1 MRFLGIGEC
10 ADLADLYLRLVA
22 DGHEVKIF
30 IGYPL
35 CRDTLVGLIQRV
47 ADWRTELDWIRAAGP
62 DGCVLFENIGL
73 GYGEIQDRLRR
84 DGFNVIGGG
93 AYGTRLENDRA
104 YAQGVLADLG
114 LATAPT
120 FEFSDVE
127 EARRFIERWPARYVL
142 KSNGPDAASFVG
154 RHKAGADVQA
164 VLAARGKIAASS
176 FVLMEFVEGAE
187 MGVGAYFNGEDFLE
201 PACLDWEHKRFFPG
215 DLGELTGEMGTV
227 VTYSRSKRFFD
238 RTLAKMVP
246 LLRANGY
253 CGYINLNTIVN
264 EAGIW
269 PLEFTCRFGYPGY
282 AILDPLQKTP
292 WADLFRAML
301 TRSTLMFDT
310 EPGFAVGI
318 VITTPPFPYY
328 RDTLPAPVGLPVLF
342 EGDLSSAELRHI
354 HYGEVALQNGVLVT
368 SGASGYTLVVTGTG
382 ETIEAARDAANALAD
397 KIVVANSRYR
407 RDIGTRLIEGEF
419 ARIEATGLLDP

>member
-104 YAQGVLADLG
+104 YAQDVLADLG

-127 EARRFIERWPARYVL
+127 EARRFIERRPARYVL

-154 RHKAGADVQA
+154 CHKAGADVQA

-176 FVLMEFVEGAE
+176 FVLMEFVEGVE

-227 VTYSRSKRFFD
+227 VTYSRSKRFFG

>member
-22 DGHEVKIF
+22 HGHEVKIF

-47 ADWRTELDWIRAAGP
+47 ADWRTELDWIRAVGP

-227 VTYSRSKRFFD
+227 VTYSRSKRFFN

-342 EGDLSSAELRHI
+342 DGDLSSAELRHI

>member
-104 YAQGVLADLG
+104 YAQDVLADLG

-176 FVLMEFVEGAE
+176 FVLMEFVEGVE

-227 VTYSRSKRFFD
+227 VTYSRSKRFFG

>member
-22 DGHEVKIF
+22 HGHEVKIF

-47 ADWRTELDWIRAAGP
+47 ADWRTELDWIRAVGP

-328 RDTLPAPVGLPVLF
+328 RDTLPAPVGLPFLF
-342 EGDLSSAELRHI
+342 DGDLSSAELRHI

>member
-10 ADLADLYLRLVA
+10 ADLADLYLRLIA
-22 DGHEVKIF
+22 DRHEVKIF

-35 CRDTLVGLIQRV
+35 CRDTLAGLIQRV
-47 ADWRTELDWIRAAGP
+47 DDWQAELDWIRAAGS
-62 DGCVLFENIGL
+62 DGCILFENIGL

-84 DGFNVIGGG
+84 DGFNVIGGA

-120 FEFSDVE
+120 FEFCDVE
-127 EARRFIERWPARYVL
+127 EARRFIDRRPARYVL

-154 RHKAGADVQA
+154 RHREGADVQA
-164 VLAARGKIAASS
+164 VLAAGGKITASS
-176 FVLMEFVEGAE
+176 FILMNFVEGVE

-238 RTLAKMVP
+238 RTLAKMAP

-264 EAGIW
+264 EAGMW

-301 TRSTLMFDT
+301 TRSVRGFET

-342 EGDLSSAELRHI
+342 EGDLSPAELRHV

-382 ETIEAARDAANALAD
+382 QTIEEARDAANALAD
-397 KIVVANSRYR
+397 KVTVANARYR

-419 ARIEATGLLDP
+419 ARVEAMGLLDP